1 MLMQGMVFLS
11 QYRKLAPASGP
22 GMEEVEYNF
31 GRAFHSIGVPHFAVK
46 YYEKVLDSVQK
57 RMDESMFPEVSLF
70 FISPSISV
78 AW

>member
-1 MLMQGMVFLS
+1 
-11 QYRKLAPASGP
+11 
-22 GMEEVEYNF
+22 MEEVEYNF

-46 YYEKVLDSVQK
+46 HYEKVLDNVQK